1 VSRLRVVKLSNKF
14 LRPISLS
21 VLSGKCLCL
30 SGPSGVG
37 KTVLLRAI
45 ADLDLSHGKVFL
57 GNLEHMSVDGPT
69 WRRTVGLLAAESH
82 WWFERVGA
90 HFAEAQTVELE
101 QLGFDSKILDR
112 RIAGLSTGERQRL
125 ALLRLL
131 NQRPKAL
138 LLDEPTASLDPK
150 NARRVEKLIATY
162 RSKHK
167 IPVLW
172 VSHDPRQ
179 IKRVGD
185 HHLRMTSSD
194 PDSMI

>member
-1 VSRLRVVKLSNKF
+1 MSRLRVVKLSNKF
-14 LRPISLS
+14 LRPTSLS
-21 VLSGKCLCL
+21 VPSGKCLCL

-45 ADLDLSHGKVFL
+45 ADLDPSDGKVFL
-57 GNLEHMSVDGPT
+57 GNVEHMSVDGPT
-69 WRRTVGLLAAESH
+69 WRRKVGLLPADSY
-82 WWFERVGA
+82 WWLERVGA
-90 HFAEAQTVELE
+90 HFAEAQITGLE
-101 QLGFDSKILDR
+101 QLGFDAKVLDR

-131 NQRPKAL
+131 SQRPKAL

-150 NARRVEKLIATY
+150 NVRRVERLIDTY
-162 RSKHK
+162 RSEHK
-167 IPVLW
+167 TPVLW

-185 HHLRMTSSD
+185 HHLRMTPHESR
-194 PDSMI
+194 

>member
-1 VSRLRVVKLSNKF
+1 MSRLRVVKLSNKF

-21 VLSGKCLCL
+21 VPSGTCLCL

-45 ADLDLSHGKVFL
+45 ADLDPSDGQIFL

-69 WRRTVGLLAAESH
+69 WRRNVGLLPTESH
-82 WWFERVGA
+82 WWLERVGA
-90 HFAEAQTVELE
+90 HFADAQTVGLA
-101 QLGFDSKILDR
+101 QLGFDSKVLDR

-131 NQRPKAL
+131 SQHPKAL

-150 NARRVEKLIATY
+150 NVRRVEKVITTY

-185 HHLRMTSSD
+185 HHLRMMPHESG
-194 PDSMI
+194 

>member
-1 VSRLRVVKLSNKF
+1 MSRLRVVKLSNAF

-21 VLSGKCLCL
+21 VPSGECLCL

-45 ADLDLSHGKVFL
+45 ADLDPSHGKVFL

-69 WRRTVGLLAAESH
+69 WRRTVGLLPAESH
-82 WWFERVGA
+82 WWRERVGT
-90 HFAEAQTVELE
+90 HFADAQIAELE
-101 QLGFDSKILDR
+101 QLGFDSKVLDR
-112 RIAGLSTGERQRL
+112 RITGLSTGERQRL

-131 NQRPKAL
+131 GQRPKAL

-150 NARRVEKLIATY
+150 NVRRAEKLIATY
-162 RSKHK
+162 RSEHK

-185 HHLRMTSSD
+185 QHLRMTPHESR
-194 PDSMI
+194 

>member
-1 VSRLRVVKLSNKF
+1 MSRLRVVKLSNKF
-14 LRPISLS
+14 LRPISLI
-21 VLSGKCLCL
+21 VPSGKCLCL

-45 ADLDLSHGKVFL
+45 ADLDSSYGNVFL
-57 GNLEHMSVDGPT
+57 GNLEHMIVDGPT
-69 WRRTVGLLAAESH
+69 WRRKVGLLPAESH
-82 WWFERVGA
+82 WWLERVGA
-90 HFAEAQTVELE
+90 HFADAQTGGLE
-101 QLGFDSKILDR
+101 QLGFDSNVLDR

-131 NQRPKAL
+131 SQRPKAL

-150 NARRVEKLIATY
+150 NVRQVEKLITTY
-162 RSKHK
+162 RSTHK

-185 HHLRMTSSD
+185 HHLRMMPHESR
-194 PDSMI
+194 

>member
-1 VSRLRVVKLSNKF
+1 MSRLRVVKLSNEF
-14 LRPISLS
+14 LQPISLS
-21 VLSGKCLCL
+21 VPSGKCLCL

-45 ADLDLSHGKVFL
+45 ADLDPSHGKVFL

-69 WRRTVGLLAAESH
+69 WRRNVGLLPAESH
-82 WWFERVGA
+82 WWRERVGA
-90 HFAEAQTVELE
+90 HFAEAQIAEVE
-101 QLGFDSKILDR
+101 QLGFDAKVLDR
-112 RIAGLSTGERQRL
+112 RIVGLSTGERQRL

-131 NQRPKAL
+131 SQRPKAL

-150 NARRVEKLIATY
+150 NARRVEKLIAAY

-179 IKRVGD
+179 IKRVSE
-185 HHLRMTSSD
+185 HHLCMT
-194 PDSMI
+194 PHEPG

>member
-1 VSRLRVVKLSNKF
+1 MSRLRIVKLSNDF
-14 LRPISLS
+14 LKPISLS
-21 VLSGKCLCL
+21 VASGRCLCI

-45 ADLDLSHGKVFL
+45 ADLDPSHGQIFL

-69 WRRTVGLLAAESH
+69 WRRKVGLLPAESH
-82 WWFERVGA
+82 WWLDRVGA
-90 HFAEAQTVELE
+90 HFTNAHAVELE
-101 QLGFDSKILDR
+101 QLGFDSRIFDR

-131 NQRPKAL
+131 DQHPKAL

-150 NARRVEKLIATY
+150 NVRRAENVIAAY
-162 RSKHK
+162 RIKHK
-167 IPVLW
+167 VPVLW

-185 HHLRMTSSD
+185 QHLRMT
-194 PDSMI
+194 PDSLV